1 MQKKIIAALLAFI
14 VMPMTAMG
22 VSADFDLQ
30 IPDLDLD
37 CQPTGT
43 SCSAC
48 TSYKCNSGYYGTATS
63 ASSGCTAC
71 PSNATCVG
79 GNNSTFKCNKGY
91 YKNGT
96 SCSACPFF
104 SIPNNMVQTGTT
116 AGTGATAIT
125 ECYIPS
131 GNAFA
136 DTTGSGTID
145 GGDCYY
151 TN

>member
-1 MQKKIIAALLAFI
+1 MQKKIIAALLAVI

-22 VSADFDLQ
+22 VSADFDLP
-30 IPDLDLD
+30 IIDLD

-63 ASSGCTAC
+63 ALSGCTKC
-71 PSNATCVG
+71 PSNATCTG

-96 SCSACPFF
+96 SCSPCPFF
-104 SIPNNMVQTGTT
+104 RIPNNMIQTGTT
-116 AGTGATAIT
+116 SGIGATAIT

-131 GNAFA
+131 GSEFS
-136 DTTGSGTID
+136 DTSGSGSYT
-145 GGDCYY
+145 GDCYY
-151 TN
+151 IN